1 MGGQDGDMRILMVED
16 NERLSDAVKVGLEKE
31 GFVVD
36 IFDTV
41 ADGEAALETVSF
53 DMVLLDLGLPDGD
66 GIQLLEKLRTGG
78 SSLPVLILTAR
89 DGLDDRV
96 KGLNMGA
103 DDYLLKPFAME
114 ELVAR
119 IRALMRRP
127 GGALGLTINVGN
139 LSFDTTAREVAID
152 GQSITISRRE
162 MGVLEQLMRRAG
174 RVVPKDVLEEKLYG
188 FGEEVAS
195 NSVEVHVSRLRRR
208 LSKSGANVAITT
220 LRGVGYLLS
229 DQTETEAS

>member
-1 MGGQDGDMRILMVED
+1 MRVLMIED
-16 NERLSDAVKVGLEKE
+16 NARLSSAVKTGLEKE

-36 IFDTV
+36 VFDTV
-41 ADGEAALETVSF
+41 ADGEAALETISY
-53 DMVLLDLGLPDGD
+53 DLMLLDLGLPDGD
-66 GIQLLEKLRTGG
+66 GTSVLGALRAQG
-78 SSLPVLILTAR
+78 SSMPVLILTAR

-96 KGLNMGA
+96 NGLNMGA

-114 ELVAR
+114 ELTAR

-127 GGALGLTINVGN
+127 GGALGVTISAGNVA
-139 LSFDTTAREVAID
+139 FDTTAREITID
-152 GQSITISRRE
+152 GQQVNISRRE

-208 LSKSGANVAITT
+208 LSNAGADVSIHT

-229 DQTETEAS
+229 EDDTETH